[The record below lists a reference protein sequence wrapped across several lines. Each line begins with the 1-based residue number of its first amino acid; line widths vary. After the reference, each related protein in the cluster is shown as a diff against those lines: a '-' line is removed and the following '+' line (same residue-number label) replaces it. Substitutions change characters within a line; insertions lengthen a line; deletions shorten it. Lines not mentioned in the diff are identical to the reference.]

1 MRIYMDVCCLNR
13 PFDNQTKAK
22 ILIESDAVLAILSK
36 CSTGEWIL
44 LSSDILDA
52 EINKAP
58 DGWKKRKVLELYSI
72 ATEKIELNDS
82 IIKNAL
88 FLEDK
93 GLKPY
98 DSLHV
103 ATAEYYRAD
112 VFLSTDRYLLKKAEH
127 IKIGITTANPLN
139 WFMEVEDNE

>member
-13 PFDNQTKAK
+13 PFDDQTKAK

-36 CSTGEWIL
+36 CSSGEWIL

-58 DGWKKRKVLELYSI
+58 DGWKKRKVLELYNI
-72 ATEKIELNDS
+72 AIEKIELNDS
-82 IIKNAL
+82 IIKKAIAIENN
-88 FLEDK
+88 

-98 DSLHV
+98 DSLHI
-103 ATAEYYRAD
+103 ATAEYSKAD
-112 VFLSTDRYLLKKAEH
+112 VFLSTDKILLKKAEH
-127 IKIGITTANPLN
+127 IKIDLKTANPLN

>member
-13 PFDNQTKAK
+13 PFDDQTKSK

-36 CSTGEWIL
+36 CSSGEWIL

-58 DGWKKRKVLELYSI
+58 DGWKKRKVLELYRI
-72 ATEKIELNDS
+72 AVEKIELNDS
-82 IIKNAL
+82 ILKKAL
-88 FLEDK
+88 ALEDG

-103 ATAEYYRAD
+103 ATAEYSKAD
-112 VFLSTDRYLLKKAEH
+112 VFLSTDKYLLKKAERLGID
-127 IKIGITTANPLN
+127 IKTANPLN
-139 WFMEVEDNE
+139 WFMEVDDNE

>member
-13 PFDNQTKAK
+13 PFDDQTKAK
-22 ILIESDAVLAILSK
+22 ILIESDAVIAILSK
-36 CSTGEWIL
+36 CSSGQWAL

-72 ATEKIELNDS
+72 AIEKVELNDS
-82 IIKNAL
+82 IIKKAL
-88 FLEDK
+88 TLENE
-93 GLKPY
+93 GLKSY

-103 ATAEYYRAD
+103 ATAEYSKAD
-112 VFLSTDRYLLKKAEH
+112 VFLSTDKDLLKKAAHLKLE
-127 IKIGITTANPLN
+127 IKTANPLN